1 MALSRLKPLIRAPDE
16 NACTVGYLGHNFWM
30 TVLHFLLQ
38 IVEHFLTKNGFSYKW
53 EPSGT
58 LIYWNV
64 LPAFQQHPKT
74 GETMWFNQIQGHHAS
89 ALKDNPR

>member
-1 MALSRLKPLIRAPDE
+1 
-16 NACTVGYLGHNFWM
+16 M

-38 IVEHFLTKNGFSYKW
+38 IVEHFLTKKGFSYKW

-64 LPAFQQHPKT
+64 LPAFQQHPET
-74 GETMWFNQIQGHHAS
+74 GETMWFNQIQSHHAS
-89 ALKDNPR
+89 ALKDDPR